1 MNDVDPTASVDARGA
16 DSSLLSAKAA
26 VSRDEPSEAG
36 TPTPSDTE
44 ALEDVSAF
52 TVDSRTGEHGN
63 RTSRKEE
70 ILDAAAELFAEY
82 GYHGAS
88 LRDISRR
95 VGISHPGMLH
105 HFESKDILLNAVI
118 DRLEGHAQEALD
130 RVDAL
135 AADPTA
141 LLNSLINIWHPAS
154 HMMQL
159 LAMLT
164 TDAVSE
170 DHPGRF
176 RMSRLR
182 RVHEH
187 ILEKCF
193 VRLAENGQLRT
204 GIDPA
209 FASRAFIDLVLGH
222 AVREKTV
229 RVMQDELHHDSPI
242 EDLTKLL
249 RAFLKHKTEG

>member
-1 MNDVDPTASVDARGA
+1 MNSVD
-16 DSSLLSAKAA
+16 DSALIGERTVEPALPSATPGDGHEGSPSTGTLAFQRTDDLNVA
-26 VSRDEPSEAG
+26 LPASAGSPIPDRVRD
-36 TPTPSDTE
+36 
-44 ALEDVSAF
+44 
-52 TVDSRTGEHGN
+52 
-63 RTSRKEE
+63 RKDE
-70 ILDAAAELFAEY
+70 ILDSAAELFADY

-95 VGISHPGMLH
+95 AGISHPGMLH
-105 HFESKDILLNAVI
+105 HFESKENLLGAVI
-118 DRLEGHAQEALD
+118 DRLEDHAQEALD
-130 RVDAL
+130 GVDRL

-141 LLNSLINIWHPAS
+141 LLNSLMDVWHPAS

-170 DHPGRF
+170 DHPGRY

-193 VRLAENGQLRT
+193 ARLAENGQLRT

-209 FASRAFIDLVLGH
+209 FASRAFMDLVLGH

-229 RVMQDELHHDSPI
+229 RAMQEESHHDSPI
-242 EDLTKLL
+242 QDLTKLL
-249 RAFLKHKTEG
+249 RAFLQPKTGD